1 VNGPSDGAVPQTG
14 CAATPPLDAARARP
28 LAIAIVRARYNPHG
42 GAERYTQR
50 ALSALDAAGVDLT
63 LIARSW
69 PGGADEGLPARWRL
83 LAVDPFHVGSLWRDQ
98 SFARAVR
105 RVLRGARFDV
115 VQSHERIAGVSLYR
129 AGDGVHASYLQARY
143 RVLPAWRRV
152 LVRLS
157 PRHRWVLREERA
169 MFRHP
174 GLRAVICNSRMVLDD
189 IAERFAVPR
198 ERLHLLRNGVDLA
211 RFRPPSTEER
221 LAARAAFG
229 IDPDAPLLAFV
240 GSGFERKGLAA
251 AIAALARAPAGV
263 GLLVAGTDRGERRWR
278 ELASQLG
285 VAGRVRFL
293 GGLDDVRPVLWAAD
307 GFLAPALYDP
317 YPNAALEALACGVPL
332 IASTGCGVCELV
344 EHGRNGFVHDALDIE
359 GLADAIGRLV
369 AQRATHAM
377 RHAARESALP
387 WSLEAA
393 GQALVALYRRLLAES
408 PAP

>member
-1 VNGPSDGAVPQTG
+1 VSGAPDGSAPGAGRVAVAPAG
-14 CAATPPLDAARARP
+14 AGRERP
-28 LAIAIVRARYNPHG
+28 LAIAIVRSRYNPHG
-42 GAERYTQR
+42 GAERYAQR
-50 ALSALDAAGVDLT
+50 ALAALDAAGVDLT

-69 PGGADEGLPARWRL
+69 PAGADEGLPARWRL
-83 LAVDPFHVGSLWRDQ
+83 LATDPFHLGSLWRDW

-105 RVLRGARFDV
+105 RVLRSARFDLI
-115 VQSHERIAGVSLYR
+115 QSHERIAGVSLYR
-129 AGDGVHASYLQARY
+129 AGDGVHASYLRARD
-143 RVLPAWRRV
+143 RVLPGWRRA

-198 ERLHLLRNGVDLA
+198 ERLHLLRNGIDLA
-211 RFRPPSTEER
+211 RFRPPSADER

-229 IDPDAPLLAFV
+229 IDPDTPLLAFV

-251 AIAALARAPAGV
+251 ALMALARAPAEV
-263 GLLVAGTDRGERRWR
+263 GLLVAGTDRHARRFR
-278 ELASQLG
+278 ALAHRLG
-285 VAGRVRFL
+285 LADRVRFL

-317 YPNAALEALACGVPL
+317 YPNAALEALACGLPL
-332 IASTGCGVCELV
+332 IASTGCGVSELV
-344 EHGRNGFVHDALDIE
+344 DHGRNGYVHDALDVA
-359 GLADAIGRLV
+359 GLADSIDRLV
-369 AQRATHAM
+369 APRAADTM
-377 RHAARESALP
+377 RIAARDSALP
-387 WSLEAA
+387 WSIEAA